1 MQLLKKVSAVRKNIH
16 FQSLLGNGVMAV
28 LGMLTIAILYRGL
41 SVKDI
46 GIYIFFLTILNLVD
60 TLRSGFLTTAFIKFY
75 SGTNEQRAREVS
87 GSAWVLGLVITSITV
102 IINIP
107 AYFLSFY
114 VSNEGLAVFLKLFS
128 VVSLVS
134 LPNFLASLMVQG
146 NKRFDRLLW
155 LRLINQGLFFLIA
168 LVLFMLKIAQLKYI
182 IIAYVLCSATGSI
195 FALLAGWTMIGTIKN
210 FSKKTV
216 TELYRFGRYSV
227 GTNLSANLFS
237 VTDTFFINFF
247 LGPAALAVFNLGGK
261 LLQIIEIPL
270 VSFAASNMPG
280 LSGYYNNGDKEKMM
294 YVMKKMVGMLS
305 VVIFGVMILSIIFA
319 EPIIVLI
326 GGEKYLQTEAP
337 NLFRIF
343 MTLAIL
349 YPADRF
355 FALTV
360 DIINKP
366 KINLYKILA
375 MLAVNLVGDYVG
387 LAIYKSV
394 YSIAIV
400 NIIPIMV
407 SITITFITLNKHV
420 KFSFWNIYII
430 GYKEIVLLIKGT
442 YTRFFKVQ
450 TS

>member
-1 MQLLKKVSAVRKNIH
+1 MQVLKKVIAIRKNIH

-28 LGMLTIAILYRGL
+28 LGMLTIAVLYRGL

-75 SGTNEQRAREVS
+75 SGTDEQRAREVA
-87 GSAWVLGLVITSITV
+87 GSAWVLGLIITCITV

-134 LPNFLASLMVQG
+134 LPYFLTSLMVQG

-155 LRLINQGLFFLIA
+155 LRLINQGSFFLIA
-168 LVLFMLKIAQLKYI
+168 LVLFILKIAQLKYI
-182 IIAYVLCSATGSI
+182 IMAYVLCSATSSL

-210 FSKKTV
+210 FSKSTV
-216 TELYRFGRYSV
+216 SELYRFGRYSV

-305 VVIFGVMILSIIFA
+305 VVVFGIMILSVIFA
-319 EPIIVLI
+319 EPIILII

-375 MLAVNLVGDYVG
+375 MLAVNLIGDYAG

-394 YSIAIV
+394 YSVAIV
-400 NIIPIMV
+400 NIIPILV
-407 SITITFITLNKHV
+407 SITITFIALNSYAR
-420 KFSFWNIYII
+420 FSFWKIYVI
-430 GYKEIVLLIKGT
+430 GYKEIVLSIKGS
-442 YTRFFKVQ
+442 YARIFKVQ
-450 TS
+450 TN